1 MVLLS
6 PRSQWPF
13 DGGAESGSMLDDEPG
28 QALSSARCYVVM
40 SWLLVSTR
48 TVSVP
53 ETQRH
58 LLHLPGPLCSQD
70 RRTPALRP
78 GPVLPGM
85 EVSKAGVWR

>member
-13 DGGAESGSMLDDEPG
+13 DGGAGSGSMLGDEPG
-28 QALSSARCYVVM
+28 QALSSARCYMVM

-48 TVSVP
+48 TVLVP
-53 ETQRH
+53 ETQHH

-70 RRTPALRP
+70 RRTALRP